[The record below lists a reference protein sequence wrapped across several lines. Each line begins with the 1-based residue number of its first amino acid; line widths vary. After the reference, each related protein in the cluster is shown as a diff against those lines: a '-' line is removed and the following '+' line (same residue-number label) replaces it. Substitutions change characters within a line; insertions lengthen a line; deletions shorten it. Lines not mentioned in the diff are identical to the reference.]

1 MDEILLID
9 KPTGISSFGV
19 VARVR
24 RIYSQRLGRR
34 VKVGHAGTLDPF
46 ASGLLVIMVGKATK
60 KATEFLKLDKAYE
73 AELCLGASSTTGDPE
88 GEISQV
94 STYRPSRQEIEK
106 VLSGRR
112 GAQLQTPPAFSAIKV
127 NGQRAYKLARQGK
140 QVNIEPRQI
149 NIYELEM
156 IDYNYPQL
164 RIKTKVSSGTY
175 IRSLAED
182 IGRDLKTAAYLTA
195 LRRTVIG
202 DFDIAEAH
210 SLDDLEK

>member
-1 MDEILLID
+1 M
-9 KPTGISSFGV
+9 
-19 VARVR
+19 R

-182 IGRDLKTAAYLTA
+182 IGRDLNTAAYLTA

>member
-1 MDEILLID
+1 M
-9 KPTGISSFGV
+9 
-19 VARVR
+19 R

-94 STYRPSRQEIEK
+94 SAYRPSRQEIEK

-182 IGRDLKTAAYLTA
+182 IGRDLNTAAYLTA

>member
-182 IGRDLKTAAYLTA
+182 IGRDLNTAAYLTA